1 MVDGITFNRIGT
13 NYNEQSIK
21 SLDVHIYP
29 MVIWYKPTK
38 SKTILRPKMLV
49 QKHTIRVIHITLYYS
64 HTNPNYLKEKKT
76 AILKLND
83 LFDYQSLL
91 LIHDYM
97 L

>member
-76 AILKLND
+76 SN
-83 LFDYQSLL
+83 SEVE
-91 LIHDYM
+91 
-97 L
+97 